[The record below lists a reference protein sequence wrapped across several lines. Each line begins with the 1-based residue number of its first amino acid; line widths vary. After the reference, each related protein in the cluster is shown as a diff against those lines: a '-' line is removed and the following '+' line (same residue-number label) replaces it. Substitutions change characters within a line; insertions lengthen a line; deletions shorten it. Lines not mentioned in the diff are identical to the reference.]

1 MNNVERRYILS
12 YILKT
17 VPQNA
22 LYEALSEE
30 LCELAKVLLKKNR
43 VLGNGNPTPVTEEEV
58 DAAIVEETTD
68 VMLCLAVLDIQGSKR
83 LFDKKLER
91 WYLRLKEQENQNE

>member
-1 MNNVERRYILS
+1 MNNIERRYILS